1 MAFFLL
7 ATTTFKCLR
16 QWPSFLLS
24 SSSSLITDI
33 SQSVGRSVSVIF
45 RVIAVQTDRITTDGR
60 TDKGMT
66 TEGAQSDGGGGGA
79 VGQVNLALELNDDD
93 DHHQLEVGPTHKPH
107 SEVAIT
113 H

>member
-1 MAFFLL
+1 
-7 ATTTFKCLR
+7 
-16 QWPSFLLS
+16 
-24 SSSSLITDI
+24 
-33 SQSVGRSVSVIF
+33 
-45 RVIAVQTDRITTDGR
+45 
-60 TDKGMT
+60 MT